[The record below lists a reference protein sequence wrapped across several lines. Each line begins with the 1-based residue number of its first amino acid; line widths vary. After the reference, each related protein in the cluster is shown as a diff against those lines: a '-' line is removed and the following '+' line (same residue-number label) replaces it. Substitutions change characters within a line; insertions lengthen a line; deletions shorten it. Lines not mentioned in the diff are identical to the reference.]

1 MSDAIHCPA
10 CPVGPELRVLDP
22 HLLQQPLQRCD
33 SCLGVLVS
41 LSSVASAPSY
51 YHRNHYVMSVGHG
64 RHSCRSCG
72 ELFDAWRERCRTCL
86 KQQTIGCVRCLMPME
101 LVEVAGVALDVCR
114 PCRMVWFDRGELGL
128 LTKRHSAELQSC
140 LTNQRGSGV
149 ACELMGAALESPD
162 AVLLG
167 AELARVSANA
177 AASAVTDVSA
187 SGVVEVTAAAG
198 EGAAELAG
206 AAIDVLLSVFDGL

>member
-1 MSDAIHCPA
+1 MSDAVHCPA

-22 HLLQQPLQRCD
+22 HLMQQPLRRCD
-33 SCLGVLVS
+33 GCLGVLLS
-41 LSSVASAPSY
+41 LSSVAVAPSQ
-51 YHRNHYVMSVGHG
+51 YHSSHYVMSVGHG

-72 ELFDAWRERCRTCL
+72 ELFDIWRERCRTCL
-86 KQQTIGCVRCLMPME
+86 KEQTIGCVRCLMPME

-128 LTKRHSAELQSC
+128 LTKRHSAELQSR
-140 LTNQRGSGV
+140 LMNERRSGV
-149 ACELMGAALESPD
+149 ASELMGAALQNPD
-162 AVLLG
+162 SVYLG

-177 AASAVTDVSA
+177 AVSAASQVSA

-206 AAIDVLLSVFDGL
+206 AAIEVLLSVFDGL